1 MNIGDFC
8 TPLRCCGFVFL
19 IPLPKCGTIR
29 HNPRVRRQSYRAP
42 MDHFAW
48 PIAAVAEL
56 PSNIHVGNSAT
67 VQSASGT
74 VNEITAMAQRSSM
87 TTILMSDALLGL
99 INGLC
104 AIVGAFLGAAI
115 VCAVVLFRS

>member
-1 MNIGDFC
+1 
-8 TPLRCCGFVFL
+8 
-19 IPLPKCGTIR
+19 
-29 HNPRVRRQSYRAP
+29 